1 MAQPNLPLLAAN
13 VVTVTNATTTIPDA
27 LNAINS
33 ALTATTYDNGSSVP
47 ANAQHTTSVKQAT
60 GVTEAILAT
69 PPASSPLYGKVVY
82 VWAGSNVSTHASTA
96 MLSPDTYVNNRLFF
110 GKWVA
115 KPGQTV
121 ALSDYNAWDAASP
134 FNGSNGFF
142 TGYSSLGGTA
152 ITWTKTFLF
161 TTAEYI
167 VTQIETAAA
176 AGTYACGFGAGIRA
190 PTTAAADSTQSDGR
204 VYDMWTSGGS
214 AVIPVDFWTTNF
226 TTASLFT
233 HDTTASS
240 PHFYYMAPLAT
251 AMRACGYKT
260 SALALGYW
268 PSNAN
273 AGLALSGAVAPETMA
288 IKDFTGGAT
297 NARDVGRHRMVM
309 FGARRITKTVL
320 STGGVNVG
328 IAFSWTSTTSGDAAL
343 FPMG

>member
-1 MAQPNLPLLAAN
+1 MAQPSLPQLAAN
-13 VVTVTNATTTIPDA
+13 VVTVTNATTNIYDA
-27 LNAINS
+27 LNGINTG
-33 ALTATTYDNGSSVP
+33 LTATTYDNGSAVP
-47 ANAQHTTSVKQAT
+47 ANAQHATSVKQAT

-69 PPASSPLYGKVVY
+69 PPASSPLFGKVVY

-110 GKWVA
+110 GMWIA

-121 ALSDYNAWDAASP
+121 ALTDYNAWDAATP

-142 TGYSSLGGTA
+142 SGYTSLGGTTM
-152 ITWTKTFLF
+152 TWTKAFLF

-176 AGTYACGFGAGIRA
+176 AATYACGGGAGIRA
-190 PTTAAADSTQSDGR
+190 GSTAAADSTQSDGR
-204 VYDMWTSGGS
+204 VYDMWTAGGS
-214 AVIPVDFWTTNF
+214 AAIPVDFWTTNF

-260 SALALGYW
+260 SALQLGYW

-273 AGLALSGAVAPETMA
+273 AGKSLSGAITPETMA
-288 IKDFTGGAT
+288 VKDFTGGAT
-297 NARDVGRHRMVM
+297 NAADVGRHRLVM
-309 FGARRITKTVL
+309 FGPRRITKTVL
-320 STGGVNVG
+320 SSGGTNLG
-328 IAFSWTSTTSGDAAL
+328 IAFGYLSTTSGDAAL
-343 FPMG
+343 FPM